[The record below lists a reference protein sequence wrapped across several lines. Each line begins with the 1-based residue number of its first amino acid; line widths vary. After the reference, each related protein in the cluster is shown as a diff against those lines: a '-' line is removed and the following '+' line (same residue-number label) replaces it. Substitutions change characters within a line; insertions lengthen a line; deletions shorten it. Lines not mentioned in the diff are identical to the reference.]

1 MQHYTTG
8 VKKRLTQVERSQI
21 IIENPLNEIIIGLL
35 LGDVKLNLFKLE
47 DLHFVSL
54 FGMPYRNSC

>member
-8 VKKRLTQVERSQI
+8 VNKKRLTKVERSQI

-35 LGDVKLNLFKLE
+35 LVLCKTKLI
-47 DLHFVSL
+47 
-54 FGMPYRNSC
+54 